1 MERNKKPQL
10 LILLFALLHLSTV
23 KMDEC
28 LSLPD
33 NDLSCYTDYNRI
45 ITCVWNSTYV
55 SEQTEAECMIDA
67 KKNTKWIGKYAH
79 RTCKLEPIDISK
91 PALKKCDMDLNK
103 CDAFQSFETWTIE
116 LKCKSMNQSLK
127 MDFKPFCNIKMNP
140 SGIPHINF
148 TTVSWSTKDDR
159 RSSLKF
165 FRSHLQWKQQD
176 HSWSDPSVRE
186 KIKECTSSCETEL
199 DPDYFILGETYEA
212 RTRKKATIGKST
224 WSEWSPITTW
234 VSTIGKTKPPTE
246 TAGGVLGMIIA
257 GTVSVTLFVAVILIK
272 HNKTTWVY
280 IVAKIKGPPLPN
292 PASSFL
298 KDGNFQSGVSL
309 YFTDKK
315 CHSFMN
321 QVEIMPVELTSHVDA
336 VTPKLDAA
344 LLEKIRHESGSG
356 SSNSSFTNPSYSHLC
371 PAAPISS
378 LTAGNLQPCASDT
391 PYGPVGIQCK
401 SENEEQNK
409 EEERRKEIEI
419 LELLSKGV
427 ESSGTVQVISDYEKV
442 EKVQIERMRLQS
454 LDSGVCSAEE
464 VSEESLEPDSINVN
478 DSYDKEPED
487 KENEEEEDQMVK
499 AKNFHAL
506 FGGTGGIFGKGSIQI
521 CSDYERV
528 QKLQDESPELP
539 SVDSGVGSGAEEQVS
554 QEESP
559 DDVDK
564 STESTRFLFPS
575 PSCPSP
581 SSLPSSLPQ
590 KFLWPGLSPVVLPL
604 PAHFLGRT
612 GLMSTSRSVE
622 PSSDGYMPVQREQS

>member
-1 MERNKKPQL
+1 
-10 LILLFALLHLSTV
+10 
-23 KMDEC
+23 MDDC

-33 NDLSCYTDYNRI
+33 NELSCYTDYNRI

-67 KKNTKWIGKYAH
+67 TKKAKYMSKFTKK
-79 RTCKLEPIDISK
+79 TCKLEPISE
-91 PALKKCDMDLNK
+91 PASKKCSMDIGK
-103 CDAFQSFETWTIE
+103 RKAFYENDFWTIE
-116 LKCKSMNQSLK
+116 LKCNSMNQSLK
-127 MDFKPFCNIKMNP
+127 MDFRPVCNIKLNP

-148 TTVSWSTKDDR
+148 TTVSWSTQDGR
-159 RSSLKF
+159 LSSLKF

-176 HSWSDPSVRE
+176 QSWSDPSVQD
-186 KIKECTSSCETEL
+186 KIKECTSSCEAEL
-199 DPDYFILGETYEA
+199 DPDLFILGETYEA
-212 RTRKKATIGKST
+212 RTRMKATIGKST
-224 WSEWSPITTW
+224 WSEWSPTTTW

-246 TAGGVLGMIIA
+246 TARHVLGMIVA
-257 GTVSVTLFVAVILIK
+257 GTVTFALLLAAVLFK
-272 HNKTTWVY
+272 TDKTTWVY
-280 IVAKIKGPPLPN
+280 IVKRIRGPPIPN
-292 PASSFL
+292 PAGSFL
-298 KDGNFQSGVSL
+298 KHVDFQSGLSPHFTSQTFHSL
-309 YFTDKK
+309 MKP
-315 CHSFMN
+315 
-321 QVEIMPVELTSHVDA
+321 VEIMPVEVTSPVDA
-336 VTPKLDAA
+336 VTPKKEAA
-344 LLEKIRHESGSG
+344 LLEKIRRESGSG
-356 SSNSSFTNPSYSHLC
+356 SSSSSFSNPNYSPLC
-371 PAAPISS
+371 RLPPISS

-419 LELLSKGV
+419 LELLSKGG

-442 EKVQIERMRLQS
+442 EKLQIEHMGLLS
-454 LDSGVCSAEE
+454 LDPCVTRAEE
-464 VSEESLEPDSINVN
+464 ISEESLEDDTSNVN

-499 AKNFHAL
+499 AKHFHAL
-506 FGGTGGIFGKGSIQI
+506 FGGTGGVFGKGSIQI

-528 QKLQDESPELP
+528 QKLKVEPELP
-539 SVDSGVGSGAEEQVS
+539 SVDSGVGSGGEEQVS

-581 SSLPSSLPQ
+581 SSLPSSLSP
-590 KFLWPGLSPVVLPL
+590 KFLRPGLSPVVLPL

-612 GLMSTSRSVE
+612 GLMSTPRSVE
-622 PSSDGYMPVQREQS
+622 PSSDGYMPVKMEQSETPLQ